1 MSKAPYQTVQLFAT
15 CLVDAFKPGVGMAV
29 VDILEEQ
36 GLTVEFPANQTCCGQ
51 PAFNGGFWEDARA
64 MARQTLDVLS
74 ATKGPIIIPSGSCTD
89 MIVNHYA
96 ELLAGEPEYA
106 AKIEDVTSRSYEFT
120 QFLVDELGVTDT
132 GAAYQ
137 GRLTYHSSC
146 HGLRGLGI
154 SKQPK
159 TLLANVDQAEIVPL
173 PGEET
178 CCGFGGLFA
187 VKMSDI
193 SGAMLQD
200 KLDNIESTNADV
212 VVGADVS
219 CLMHIA
225 GGLKKRGSKVQV
237 KHVAEII
244 RRKDKG

>member
-1 MSKAPYQTVQLFAT
+1 MNKTPCQSVQLFAT
-15 CLVDAFKPGVGMAV
+15 CLIDAFSPDVGMAV
-29 VDILEEQ
+29 VDILEAQ
-36 GLTVEFPANQTCCGQ
+36 GLTVEFPVNQTCCGQ

-74 ATKGPIIIPSGSCTD
+74 ATEGPVVIPSGSCAD

-96 ELLAGEPEYA
+96 ELLANEPEYA

-120 QFLVDELGVTDT
+120 QFLVDELGVRDV
-132 GAAYQ
+132 GATRK

-159 TLLANVDQAEIVPL
+159 TLLANVDQSEIIEL
-173 PGEET
+173 PDEET

-193 SGAMLQD
+193 SGA
-200 KLDNIESTNADV
+200 
-212 VVGADVS
+212 
-219 CLMHIA
+219 
-225 GGLKKRGSKVQV
+225 
-237 KHVAEII
+237 
-244 RRKDKG
+244 